1 VSFQSPKLRLVPRS
15 RDAVEPATATDLE
28 DAQLLAA
35 VRAGD
40 SSAARTLY
48 ERTRPIVS
56 RTVRKL
62 LRGAD
67 HEYED
72 LCQQAMIEIVRT
84 IDKYRGECSF
94 SKWVGLLAARV
105 VYKTFR
111 RRQLDRQVQMAA
123 ESPAL
128 EGISPDQPARRVAER
143 STIARIRIHLEKL
156 DPDRA
161 WAFLLHDV
169 YGYDMREMTQIL
181 GISVTAA
188 QSRLTRGRHDLHERI
203 SRDPELAAEL
213 EERGG
218 RR

>member
-1 VSFQSPKLRLVPRS
+1 VTFHSPKLRLVRRS
-15 RDAVEPATATDLE
+15 DDAVEPAAANALE
-28 DAQLLAA
+28 EAQLLAA

-40 SSAARTLY
+40 PSAARAMY
-48 ERTRPIVS
+48 ERSRPIVS

-67 HEYED
+67 PEYED
-72 LCQQAMIEIVRT
+72 LCQQAMIELVRT

-111 RRQLDRQVQMAA
+111 RRQLDRQVAA
-123 ESPAL
+123 ESPAP
-128 EGISPDQPARRVAER
+128 EAISPDQPARRVAER
-143 STIARIRIHLEKL
+143 STIERIRDHLAHL
-156 DPDRA
+156 DRDRA

-169 YGYDMREMTQIL
+169 YGYDMREMAQIL

-188 QSRLTRGRHDLHERI
+188 QSRLTRGRRDLHERI
-203 SRDPELAAEL
+203 SHDPDLADEL
-213 EERGG
+213 EQRG
-218 RR
+218 RRR